1 MEIERRL
8 AVVRGSGGWGI
19 GDLLLMGMEF
29 LLGGMKLAKFALWW
43 YFYKGVYTKIHYI
56 THFTWI
62 HSMACELYFNNAI
75 TNYVNENIAHKMFQY

>member
-8 AVVRGSGGWGI
+8 VVVRGSGGWGI

-43 YFYKGVYTKIHYI
+43 YFYKCMY
-56 THFTWI
+56 TWI